1 MDEQLS
7 RQQYQALC
15 KQIAAH
21 DERYYQ
27 HDAPSISDADYDAL
41 RKQLLAM
48 ETQHPEWVDAQSPSN
63 KVGAAPQKHFKK
75 ITHAKPMLSL
85 QNAFTQD
92 DVEEFIERVRR
103 FFGLDPASCFD
114 IVAEPK
120 IDGLSFSA
128 RYEKGILRYAATRGD
143 GQEGEDITQNMKTIA
158 GFPQALKAELVP
170 DVLEVRGEVFMDKAD
185 FASLNATRL
194 ASGEASFANPRNAAA
209 GSLRQL
215 NPAITAE
222 RKLQYFVYAWGEV
235 SYEIAATQY
244 DTVQKLAAFGFR
256 INPEMVRCSNAQE
269 LMSYYQKIVQN
280 RSGLPYDIDGVV
292 YKIDALEYQKKLGYI
307 ARSPRFAIAHKFA
320 AEQAF
325 TVIDAIDIQVGRTG
339 ALTPVARLAP
349 VTVGGVVVSN
359 ATLHNEDEIARKDIR
374 VGDTVCVQRAGDVI
388 PQVLYVVKEKR
399 AQDSVAYCYPS
410 HCPIC
415 NSEAY
420 REPSEAVRRCMGGLL
435 CDAQRLEH
443 LKHFVSRGAF
453 NIEGLG
459 EKVLESFYEQ
469 GLVVKAEDIFTLKAR
484 DEMSRARLRNR
495 EGWGEKSA
503 ENLFLAIEKSRDISL
518 SRFIYALG
526 IRHIGAQTAKL
537 LAEHYGNFET
547 WLEAVQNAQ
556 DLSSDSYGELM
567 AIDGIGEIVAQS
579 LIHTVCDPLHLS
591 LIKNLATYVRF
602 YPEVARQFDSPVA
615 GKTVVFTGTLTTIPR
630 DAAKAHAERLGAKV
644 ASSVSSKTDYV
655 IAGEDAGS
663 KLKKARELNL
673 TILDESAWLALVDG
687 VDA

>member
-7 RQQYQALC
+7 RQQYQTLC
-15 KQIAAH
+15 EQIAAH
-21 DERYYQ
+21 DARYYQ
-27 HDAPSISDADYDAL
+27 LDAPSISDADYDAL
-41 RKQLLAM
+41 RKQLHAI
-48 ETQHPEWVDAQSPSN
+48 ETQHPEWMDAQSPSN

-75 ITHAKPMLSL
+75 IAHSQPMLSL
-85 QNAFTQD
+85 QNAFTQN

-103 FFGLDPASCFD
+103 FLGLDSTSYFD

-128 RYEKGILRYAATRGD
+128 RYEQGILQYAATRGD
-143 GQEGEDITQNMKTIA
+143 GQTGEDITENMKTIA
-158 GFPQALKAELVP
+158 GFPQALKVELVP

-185 FASLNATRL
+185 FASLNAMRL
-194 ASGEASFANPRNAAA
+194 ANGEVSFANPRNAAA

-215 NPAITAE
+215 NVAITAE
-222 RKLQYFVYAWGEV
+222 RKLKYFVYAWGQV
-235 SYEIAATQY
+235 SHELAATQY
-244 DTVQKLAAFGFR
+244 DTVQKLATFGFR
-256 INPEMVRCSNAQE
+256 INPEMMRCSNVQE
-269 LMSYYQKIVQN
+269 LMSYYQKVAQN
-280 RSGLPYDIDGVV
+280 RTALTYDIDGVV
-292 YKIDALEYQKKLGYI
+292 YKIDSLEYQKKLGYI

-325 TVIDAIDIQVGRTG
+325 TVVDAIDIQVGRTG

-399 AQDSVAYCYPS
+399 SQDAQAYTYLS
-410 HCPIC
+410 YCPIC
-415 NSEAY
+415 NSEVY
-420 REPSEAVRRCMGGLL
+420 REPSEAVRRCMGGFL

-459 EKVLESFYEQ
+459 EKVLEMFYEQ
-469 GLVVKAEDIFTLKAR
+469 DLVVNAEDIFTLKAR
-484 DEMSRARLRNR
+484 DDMSLARLRNR

-547 WLEAVQNAQ
+547 WLNAVQDAQ
-556 DLSSDSYGELM
+556 DISSESYGELT
-567 AIDGIGEIVAQS
+567 AIDGIGEIIAQS
-579 LIHTVCDPLHLS
+579 LVHTICDPLHLS
-591 LIKNLATYVRF
+591 LIKNLASYIRF
-602 YPEVARQFDSPVA
+602 LPEIARQFDSPVA
-615 GKTVVFTGTLTTIPR
+615 GKTVVFTGTLATLSR
-630 DAAKAHAERLGAKV
+630 DAAKAYAERLGAKV

-655 IAGEDAGS
+655 IAGADAGS

-673 TILDESAWLALVDG
+673 TILDESSWIALIDG
-687 VDA
+687 ADA

>member
-1 MDEQLS
+1 MNEPFTQQEYRELCEQ
-7 RQQYQALC
+7 
-15 KQIAAH
+15 ITAH

-48 ETQHPEWVDAQSPSN
+48 ETQHPEWVSAQSPSK
-63 KVGAAPQKHFKK
+63 KVGAAPHKSFTK
-75 ITHAKPMLSL
+75 IAHTQPMLSL
-85 QNAFTQD
+85 QNAFTQE

-103 FFGLDPASCFD
+103 FLGFD
-114 IVAEPK
+114 STYPLMIVAEPK

-128 RYEKGILRYAATRGD
+128 RYEKGILQYAATRGD
-143 GQEGEDITQNMKTIA
+143 GQTGEDITENMKTIA
-158 GFPQALKAELVP
+158 RFPHMLQAECVP
-170 DVLEVRGEVFMDKAD
+170 DILEVRGEVFMDKTD
-185 FASLNATRL
+185 FAALNAARL
-194 ASGEASFANPRNAAA
+194 ASGEAVFANPRNAAA

-222 RKLQYFVYAWGEV
+222 RKLQYFVYAWGQISHEL
-235 SYEIAATQY
+235 AATQY
-244 DTVQKLAAFGFR
+244 DTVLALAAFGFQ
-256 INPEMVRCSNAQE
+256 INPEMVRCSNAQQ
-269 LMSYYQKIVQN
+269 LMQYYLKISQN
-280 RSGLPYDIDGVV
+280 RSVLPYDIDGVV
-292 YKIDALEYQKKLGYI
+292 YKIDALEIQKKLGTI
-307 ARSPRFAIAHKFA
+307 ARFPRYAIAHKFA

-399 AQDSVAYCYPS
+399 PADSTLFSYPT

-415 NSEAY
+415 QSEAY
-420 REPSEAVRRCMGGLL
+420 REPGEAVRRCTGGLL
-435 CDAQRLEH
+435 CDAQKLEH

-459 EKVLESFYEQ
+459 EKVLEMFYEQ
-469 GLVVKAEDIFTLKAR
+469 GLVVNAEDIFTLKAR
-484 DEMSRARLRNR
+484 DDMSLTRLRNR

-537 LAEHYGNFET
+537 LAEYYGNFET
-547 WLEAVQNAQ
+547 WINAMQEAQ
-556 DLSSDSYGELM
+556 DMSSESYGELM
-567 AIDGIGEIVAQS
+567 AIDGIGQIVAQS

-602 YPEVARQFDSPVA
+602 LPEAARQSDSPVA
-615 GKTVVFTGTLTTIPR
+615 GKTVVFTGTLTTLTR
-630 DAAKAHAERLGAKV
+630 DAAKAQAERLGAKV
-644 ASSVSSKTDYV
+644 ANSVSSKTDYV
-655 IAGEDAGS
+655 IAGVDAGS

-673 TILDESAWLALVDG
+673 TILDESAWITLVDG